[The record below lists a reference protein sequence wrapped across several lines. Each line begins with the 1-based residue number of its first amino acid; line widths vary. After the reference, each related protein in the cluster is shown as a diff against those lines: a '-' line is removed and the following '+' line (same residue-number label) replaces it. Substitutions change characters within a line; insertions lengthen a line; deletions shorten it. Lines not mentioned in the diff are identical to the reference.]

1 MYIARIRMCNYRCF
15 RDTVVEFRQG
25 LNVIIGENNA
35 GKTTL
40 LQGLTLVFDRRTR
53 RRPTTYDFCRLLEP
67 LDAPPRITV
76 EVTVRSSQ
84 NDTEADRALVA
95 SWLTKLDA
103 PWEAQ
108 LTYAFFLPEQHHEEF
123 AASLSGTDTDREKF
137 FEVVEEF
144 LPKYVSRIYGGN
156 PDTMLTADG
165 ESLDKFDCQFLDAM
179 RNVESE
185 MFAGSAPLFRRMLEQ
200 VLDFGKKPED
210 RRVIGRDFRTKANA
224 LREELLTRL
233 DTKRLFDLV
242 TATGAGDGGNPD
254 LQGAVKEADLIAA
267 LRLFIAREQFS
278 FPATHHGLGYNN
290 LLYISLVLAS
300 MSFGVSKEKLG
311 QNAAIFPMLLIEEPE
326 AHLHP
331 ALQYKL
337 LAHLVDR
344 VETEPHQNRQVFV
357 TTHSTHITAAARL
370 EPIICLYVRGDG
382 SIAVSYPASLF
393 PDTKEGRESR
403 GYVERYLDATK
414 SAMLFAKATV
424 FVEGLTEQ
432 LVVPALARILKRSF
446 DEHHVAVVRVDGVT
460 FKHFLP
466 LFGAGV
472 RTERLPFALDRRVAC
487 IIDADPA
494 RLEKDIPKA
503 RRRSCFPF
511 QLDRDPASY
520 EYHPLSGAITNLKE
534 LAKGRANIGI
544 FHGVKTFEYDL
555 ALVNSASGDLVTDVM
570 IHCDDLRSLA
580 ATPDPLPEAL
590 LDLLREDVTAD
601 LEAVLDTTE
610 RQRQRFAALYLVC
623 ANECKGEHALAL
635 EQLLRTQ
642 QPDGGATTRTIS
654 CPQYISRAIEWV
666 TPNADIPK
674 AR

>member
-1 MYIARIRMCNYRCF
+1 MYIARIRMRNYRCF
-15 RDTVVEFRQG
+15 RDTVVEFQQG

-40 LQGLTLVFDRRTR
+40 LQALTLVFDRRRR
-53 RRPTTYDFCRLLEP
+53 RRPTMYDFCRLLEP
-67 LDAPPRITV
+67 LNAPPRITV
-76 EVTVRSSQ
+76 EVTLRSSP

-108 LTYAFFLPEQHHEEF
+108 LTYTFFLPEQHQVEF
-123 AASLSGTDTDREKF
+123 TASLLGTDREKF

-144 LPKYVSRIYGGN
+144 LPKFVSRIYAGN
-156 PDTMLTADG
+156 PDTILTADG
-165 ESLDKFDCQFLDAM
+165 DSLDKFDCQFLDAL
-179 RNVESE
+179 RDVESE
-185 MFAGSAPLFRRMLEQ
+185 MFAGSTPLFRSMLER

-210 RRVIGRDFRTKANA
+210 QRAIRRNFRTKSNA
-224 LREELLTRL
+224 LRKELLDRL

-242 TATGAGDGGNPD
+242 TATGAGDGGNPE
-254 LQGAVKEADLIAA
+254 LQGAVEEADLIAA

-300 MSFGVSKEKLG
+300 MSFRVSKEKLG

-344 VETEPHQNRQVFV
+344 VETEPPQNRQVFV

-370 EPIICLYVRGDG
+370 GPIICLCVRGDG

-393 PDTKEGRESR
+393 PDTNEGKESR

-414 SAMLFAKATV
+414 SAILFAKATV
-424 FVEGLTEQ
+424 FVEGLAEQ

-472 RTERLPFALDRRVAC
+472 HAERLPFALDRRVAC

-494 RLEKDIPKA
+494 RLEKDDPKA

-511 QLDRDPASY
+511 QLDRDPESY
-520 EYHPLSGAITNLKE
+520 EYHPLSGAVTNLKE
-534 LAKGRANIGI
+534 LAKGRSNIGI
-544 FHGVKTFEYDL
+544 FHGMKTFEYDL
-555 ALVNSASGDLVTDVM
+555 ALANSTSRDLVTNVM
-570 IHCDDLRSLA
+570 IYCDDLRSLA
-580 ATPDPLPEAL
+580 ATPDLMPEAL
-590 LDLLREDVTAD
+590 QDLLREDVTSD
-601 LEAVLDTTE
+601 LEAVTDTAE
-610 RQRQRFAALYLVC
+610 RQRQRFAAIYLVC
-623 ANECKGEHALAL
+623 VDECKGEHALAL
-635 EQLLRTQ
+635 EQFLRTQ
-642 QPDGGATTRTIS
+642 LPVGGATISTIE
-654 CPQYISRAIEWV
+654 CPKYISRAIEWV
-666 TPNADIPK
+666 TPNADTPK

>member
-1 MYIARIRMCNYRCF
+1 MYIARIRMRNYRCF

-40 LQGLTLVFDRRTR
+40 LQALTLVFDRRTR
-53 RRPTTYDFCRLLEP
+53 RRPTMHDFCRLLEP
-67 LDAPPRITV
+67 LDTPPRITV
-76 EVTVRSSQ
+76 EVTVRSSP

-108 LTYAFFLPEQHHEEF
+108 LTYAFFLPEQHQEEF
-123 AASLSGTDTDREKF
+123 AALLLGTDREQF

-144 LPKYVSRIYGGN
+144 LPKFVSRIYGGN
-156 PDTMLTADG
+156 PDTIVTADG
-165 ESLDKFDCQFLDAM
+165 ESLDKFDCQFLDAL
-179 RNVESE
+179 RDVESK
-185 MFAGSAPLFRRMLEQ
+185 MFAGSTPLFRSMLER

-210 RRVIGRDFRTKANA
+210 QRAIRRNFRTKSNA
-224 LREELLTRL
+224 LRKELLDRL

-242 TATGAGDGGNPD
+242 TATGAGDGGNPE
-254 LQGAVKEADLIAA
+254 LQGAVEEADLIAA
-267 LRLFIAREQFS
+267 LRLFIAREKFS

-300 MSFGVSKEKLG
+300 MSFRVSKEKLG

-344 VETEPHQNRQVFV
+344 VETEPPQNRQVFV

-370 EPIICLYVRGDG
+370 EPIICLYVQGDG
-382 SIAVSYPASLF
+382 NIAISYPARLF
-393 PDTKEGRESR
+393 PDSKEGMESR

-472 RTERLPFALDRRVAC
+472 GAERLPFALDRRVAC

-494 RLEKDIPKA
+494 RLEKNFPKA

-511 QLDRDPASY
+511 QLDRDPESY
-520 EYHPLSGAITNLKE
+520 EYHPLSGAVTNLKE
-534 LAKGRANIGI
+534 LAKGRSNIGI
-544 FHGVKTFEYDL
+544 FHGIKTFEYDL
-555 ALVNSASGDLVTDVM
+555 ALGNSASPDLVVTDLM
-570 IHCDDLRSLA
+570 NHCNDLRSLA
-580 ATPDPLPEAL
+580 ATPDPLPEVLQGL
-590 LDLLREDVTAD
+590 LPEDVTAD
-601 LEAVLDTTE
+601 LEAVVDTAE
-610 RQRQRFAALYLVC
+610 RQRQRFAAIYLVC
-623 ANECKGEHALAL
+623 VDECKGEHAFAL
-635 EQLLRTQ
+635 EQFLRTQ
-642 QPDGGATTRTIS
+642 QPDGGATTRTIR

-674 AR
+674 A